1 MNVKTLVTAFAVSVL
16 AAGTALAG
24 EWRGQIDKVDRQAGT
39 LEVGGQTIH
48 ASEGQLNGV
57 VEGSR
62 YTVRWNEE
70 GGRNVATQIVQDSS

>member
-1 MNVKTLVTAFAVSVL
+1 MNVKTLLAALAVSVL
-16 AAGTALAG
+16 TAGTAFAG
-24 EWRGQIDKVDRQAGT
+24 EWRGRIDKVDRQAGT

-62 YTVRWNEE
+62 YTVRWSEE
-70 GGRNVATQIVQDSS
+70 GGKKTATQIVQDGS

>member
-1 MNVKTLVTAFAVSVL
+1 MNVKTLIAALTMSIL
-16 AAGTALAG
+16 AAGNAFAG
-24 EWRGQIDKVDRQAGT
+24 EWRGRIDKVDRQAGT

-62 YTVRWNEE
+62 YTVRWSEQ
-70 GGRNVATQIVQDSS
+70 GGKNVATQIVQDDS